1 MSLGHV
7 GYCTYRTAE
16 PVQFVDITDDVREIV
31 RRSNVVVGQV
41 VVQCLHTTTGIIVN
55 EDEENLLRDFSL
67 YIETKIPKEKW
78 THDHI
83 PGRKDCE
90 PDEPE
95 NAKAHIIAAFFS
107 QVSVALAVS
116 DSDLVL
122 GRFQRIFFAE
132 FDGPCPRPQ
141 KTERKVVVSV
151 VGSA

>member
-1 MSLGHV
+1 MALVHIDSRS
-7 GYCTYRTAE
+7 YCTTE
-16 PVQFVDITDDVREIV
+16 PVQFVDITDEVREIV
-31 RRSNVVVGQV
+31 RQSGVSIGQV

-78 THDHI
+78 AHDHI

-116 DSDLVL
+116 DHQPVL

-141 KTERKVVVSV
+141 KTERTITVSV
-151 VGSA
+151 VGLA